1 MSYLR
6 DTVYI
11 LRNEPFRE
19 HDAWITMYGRE
30 HGKLVGVARGI
41 RRLGAKQLGHLEP
54 LSLADVMIA
63 KGASFDKV
71 AVARTYSTNIRSGI
85 GKMAV
90 AGSFS
95 RLVDDFTR
103 EGESD
108 EQLFELIGEVI
119 SAADEFQNEPSSGR
133 ARFLFAGATLKLLDL
148 AGYGPSLD
156 DKVLKFMRMAA
167 ISELARLTAPG
178 EVLAAACEAVEEAL
192 KQTPL
197 HRAPHGP
204 STLHAL
210 LSF

>member
-1 MSYLR
+1 MSYIR

-19 HDAWITMYGRE
+19 HDARITMYGRE
-30 HGKLVGVARGI
+30 SGKLVGVARGI

-54 LSLADVMIA
+54 LALADVMIA

-71 AVARTYSTNIRSGI
+71 AVARTHPTQIRSGI

-95 RLVDDFTR
+95 KLVDDFTR
-103 EGESD
+103 EGEAD
-108 EQLFELIGEVI
+108 DQIFDLIGEVI
-119 SAADEFQNEPSSGR
+119 SAADEFQSEPSGGR
-133 ARFLFAGATLKLLDL
+133 ARFLYAGATLKLLDIS
-148 AGYGPSLD
+148 GYGPPLD

-178 EVLAAACEAVEEAL
+178 EILAEACEAVEEAL

-204 STLHAL
+204 ATLRSL